1 MSLVSYV
8 LKRPYTVVA
17 VLILIGLLGLGE
29 ALRMPVDIFP
39 EMNIPVVSVVWS
51 YAGMGPQDIQNRI
64 LTLHERQMA
73 SLVDD
78 ISRIEATSYQGVGVI
93 RVYLHEGADVT
104 RAISQI
110 ASSALVVLKYMP
122 PNITPPMVIR
132 YGATDVPIIQLS
144 LSSHSLPDTKLNDLG
159 QNIIRPALAVVH
171 GAEVPYPYGGKPRV
185 IMADLDPQALQSRG
199 MTPQDVSDALQKQNV
214 ILPSGD
220 VKIGSKDYILAMNN
234 SPDVIEAI
242 NTFPIKE
249 VDGRTVFMRD
259 VAHVHDGFQVQTN
272 SVAVDGVPG
281 ALMSI
286 RKTGGVSTLAVI
298 DGVRAALPDIEH
310 MLPKGISIKPI
321 FDQSVFVKAS
331 LNSVVMGGCMAA
343 GLTALMILLFLGNWR
358 LTVIILA
365 AIPLSI
371 ITAVLFMG
379 VGGET
384 LNTMTLGGFA
394 LAVGILVDNGTV
406 VIENIERHVGL
417 REPLKTA
424 IINGAGEVGV
434 PTLLSTLCICIV
446 FVPVFLLEG
455 TAKYLFSP
463 LSVSVIVSLLASLVL
478 SFTMVPVLFNA
489 LMRNAQHAGAP
500 VGHGATVGSGRGSPG
515 EDPAVVRA
523 EARNPSA
530 GHSPNAERSTPPNF
544 FMRIHLGFENGF
556 QRFRESYRNALAW
569 SLSESKL
576 VALGFGLLIA
586 GSLFLFPQ
594 LGRDFFPQV
603 DAGEMRLHVRAPPGT
618 RIETTQ
624 ADFAQV
630 EAAIRK
636 LVGQQQIS
644 VILDN
649 IGLPYSGINISL
661 SDSATVGP
669 MDGEILISLTEK
681 HAPTADLTAL
691 LRGEL
696 PKRFPEMQFFFQPAD
711 IVDQVL
717 NFGQPAPIDIRVS
730 ASDTESAYALASH
743 LSRLIAGVPGVV
755 DAHVFQVPDAP
766 ALSVDLDRAFA
777 NQVGVTQREAAN
789 NLLVAT
795 NSSAQV
801 SPNFWVDPRNNVS
814 YPLVVQQPTYSFD
827 SSQDIETLPVTT
839 GSATSHG
846 QLLMNLSSFG
856 RQKVPMVASQLN
868 IRPVFDVHADV
879 QGRDLYS
886 TSLDIDKVLEANQP
900 PAEKAIHVTLS
911 GQVQTMRESYSGLFT
926 GIALAVVLVYLFL
939 VINFQSWIDPL
950 IVLLAVPF
958 ALCGVMWMLFVTQ
971 THLSVPALMGTLM
984 CIGLTTANSILVVS
998 FANQRMAAGDSPLVA
1013 AASAGTTR
1021 IRPVLMTAGAMIL
1034 GMIPMAL
1041 GVGEGGEQNAP
1052 LARAVIGGLL
1062 FATFATLVFVPVM
1075 YRVLR
1080 RRPTAA
1086 EEHLPDGADATA

>member
-1 MSLVSYV
+1 MSLVQYV

-17 VLILIGLLGLGE
+17 LLILIGLLGLGE
-29 ALRMPVDIFP
+29 GLRMPVDIFP
-39 EMNIPVVSVVWS
+39 EMDIPVVSVVWS
-51 YAGMGPQDIQNRI
+51 YAGMDAQNIQNRI

-93 RVYLHEGADVT
+93 KVYLHEGADVT
-104 RAISQI
+104 RAVSQL

-122 PNITPPMVIR
+122 PNITPPLVIR

-144 LSSHSLPDTKLNDLG
+144 LASKSLPDTKLNDLG

-199 MTPQDVSDALQKQNV
+199 MTPEDVSDALQKQNV

-220 VKIGSKDYILAMNN
+220 VKIGSKDYMLTMNN
-234 SPDVIEAI
+234 SPDVIETI
-242 NTFPIKE
+242 NSFPIKE
-249 VDGRTVFMRD
+249 ADGRTVFMRD

-272 SVAVDGVPG
+272 SVAVDGTPG
-281 ALMSI
+281 ALMTI
-286 RKTGGVSTLAVI
+286 RKTGGISTLAVI

-310 MLPKGISIKPI
+310 MLPKGVSIKPI

-331 LNSVVMGGCMAA
+331 LNSVILGGCMAA
-343 GLTALMILLFLGNWR
+343 ALTALMILLFLGNWR

-379 VGGET
+379 AAGET

-406 VIENIERHVGL
+406 VIENIERHAGL
-417 REPLKTA
+417 HDRLHDA
-424 IINGAGEVGV
+424 IVHGAGEVGV
-434 PTLLSTLCICIV
+434 PTMLSTLCICIV
-446 FVPVFLLEG
+446 FVPVFLLQG

-463 LSVSVIVSLLASLVL
+463 LSVSVIVALLASLVL

-489 LMRNAQHAGAP
+489 LMRKVSHGGG
-500 VGHGATVGSGRGSPG
+500 GHDA
-515 EDPAVVRA
+515 AVR
-523 EARNPSA
+523 R
-530 GHSPNAERSTPPNF
+530 PNF
-544 FMRIHLGFENGF
+544 FMRIHLAFERGF
-556 QRFRESYRNALAW
+556 QRFRASYQNALAW
-569 SLSESKL
+569 SLCEAK
-576 VALGFGLLIA
+576 VVGIAFGILIVI
-586 GSLFLFPQ
+586 SLFLFPQ

-630 EAAIRK
+630 EATIRQ

-669 MDGEILISLTEK
+669 MDGEILISLNEK
-681 HAPTADLTAL
+681 HSPTAGLTAM
-691 LRGEL
+691 LRREL
-696 PKRFPEMQFFFQPAD
+696 PKRFPELQFFFQPAD

-730 ASDTESAYALASH
+730 ASDTDSAYALAAR
-743 LSRLIAGVPGVV
+743 LSRLIARIPGVV
-755 DAHVFQVPDAP
+755 DSHVFQVPDAP
-766 ALSVDLDRAFA
+766 ALSVNVDRAFA
-777 NQVGVTQREAAN
+777 TQVGVTQREAAN
-789 NLLVAT
+789 NVLVST
-795 NSSAQV
+795 NSSAQT
-801 SPNFWVDPRNNVS
+801 SPNFWVDPRNSVS
-814 YPLVVQQPTYSFD
+814 YPLVVQQPTYSFG
-827 SSQDIETLPVTT
+827 SSQDIETMPVTA
-839 GSATSHG
+839 SNQTSRG

-856 RQKVPMVASQLN
+856 RQQVPLVTSQLN
-868 IRPVFDVHADV
+868 IRPVFDVDADV

-886 TSLDIDKVLEANQP
+886 TSQEIDKVIAANQP

-911 GQVQTMRESYSGLFT
+911 GQVETMRESYSGLFT
-926 GIALAVVLVYLFL
+926 GIALAVILVYLFL

-950 IVLLAVPF
+950 IVLMAVPF
-958 ALCGVMWMLFVTQ
+958 ALCGVMWMLFLTQ

-998 FANQRMAAGDSPLVA
+998 FANQRMDAGDSPLVA
-1013 AASAGTTR
+1013 AATAGATR

-1080 RRPTAA
+1080 RPAVVA
-1086 EEHLPDGADATA
+1086 EPHFTGGADATA